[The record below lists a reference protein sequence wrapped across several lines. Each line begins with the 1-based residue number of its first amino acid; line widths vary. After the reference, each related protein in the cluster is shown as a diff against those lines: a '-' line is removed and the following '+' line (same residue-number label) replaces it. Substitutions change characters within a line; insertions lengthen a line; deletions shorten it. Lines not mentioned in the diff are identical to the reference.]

1 MRKARNGNFS
11 NFDLL
16 CNKKNVASNNN
27 ESKKNGIKRGAQHM
41 YVMKPK
47 KNERTNCDI
56 HCMENLLRSVV
67 PVFAGSS

>member
-47 KNERTNCDI
+47 KK
-56 HCMENLLRSVV
+56 
-67 PVFAGSS
+67 